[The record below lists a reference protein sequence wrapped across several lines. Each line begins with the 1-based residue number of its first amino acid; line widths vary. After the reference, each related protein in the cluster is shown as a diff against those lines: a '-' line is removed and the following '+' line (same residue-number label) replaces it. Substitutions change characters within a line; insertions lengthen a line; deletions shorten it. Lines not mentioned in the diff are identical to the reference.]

1 MMNFNSNTH
10 SRSLLNRL
18 KVRGDIR
25 EDKETNLIKSDV
37 NKGSSS
43 THSYRKHLTR
53 SDKKMSHHWRLKLI
67 NCFIIA
73 VQLLVT
79 QQWKNVVG
87 CLSQKISW
95 QFVIAYSIIKFA
107 WNKYACVTPMHLLFY
122 TLSCIPSGEVHVL
135 LCGKLYIDMQW
146 NFCLGQP

>member
-10 SRSLLNRL
+10 SGSLLNRL
-18 KVRGDIR
+18 KVRWDIR

-43 THSYRKHLTR
+43 IHWYRKHLTR

-79 QQWKNVVG
+79 QQLKNVVG
-87 CLSQKISW
+87 CLSQKIS
-95 QFVIAYSIIKFA
+95 
-107 WNKYACVTPMHLLFY
+107 
-122 TLSCIPSGEVHVL
+122 
-135 LCGKLYIDMQW
+135 
-146 NFCLGQP
+146 